1 MLTLSANTLWVE
13 DFQLRR
19 GEVTQVTLYL
29 VPPPPPYL
37 PVGIVQGQL
46 SRAGGERRGRV
57 TVSCCPAKFNFC
69 GKRES

>member
-29 VPPPPPYL
+29 VPPPPL
-37 PVGIVQGQL
+37 ASWHCARTTVKG
-46 SRAGGERRGRV
+46 RGREKRKSDSV
-57 TVSCCPAKFNFC
+57 LLSCKV
-69 GKRES
+69 